1 MNSRQDAYI
10 GTSGWESPRWRG
22 DLYETGLRQR
32 DELAYLS
39 LPMNSADIAGSFC
52 SLQKPERSARW
63 RDETHPPGAGRHCRP
78 LSRAHRHFQY
88 LLLHRLHFGWTTS
101 PPRHASTSTRMPTG
115 QRHGMR
121 WRWPQF
127 WGSAR
132 TVRSQS
138 CTTGMSTRW

>member
-1 MNSRQDAYI
+1 MNVQQDAYI
-10 GTSGWESPRWRG
+10 GTSGWKYPRSSG

-78 LSRAHRHFQY
+78 AVPSAPPLPVPPAASPA
-88 LLLHRLHFGWTTS
+88 LRLDHITT
-101 PPRHASTSTRMPTG
+101 PACAYFDKDANGAAP
-115 QRHGMR
+115 
-121 WRWPQF
+121 
-127 WGSAR
+127 
-132 TVRSQS
+132 
-138 CTTGMSTRW
+138 